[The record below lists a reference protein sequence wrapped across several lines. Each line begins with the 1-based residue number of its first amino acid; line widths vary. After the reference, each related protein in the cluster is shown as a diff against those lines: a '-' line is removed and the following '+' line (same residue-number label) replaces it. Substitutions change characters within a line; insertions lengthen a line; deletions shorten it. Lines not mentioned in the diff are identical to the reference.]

1 MLELLTAERVKEA
14 IRKLKEAESKREG
27 YTYILPSPN
36 KGKQLLIHGWIGPG
50 EAAQM
55 AKLPDPVHDAI
66 KLVLKEQKKLEE
78 KSEDKSEEKSDKDK
92 NKNKKYY
99 KNKKSY
105 KNNPKIENEE

>member
-55 AKLPDPVHDAI
+55 AWQILRG
-66 KLVLKEQKKLEE
+66 E
-78 KSEDKSEEKSDKDK
+78 K
-92 NKNKKYY
+92 
-99 KNKKSY
+99 
-105 KNNPKIENEE
+105 KIEDFEMVTEIDSELK